1 MAVGPGVAVEGTG
14 VAVAV
19 EGKGVSMAVGGAGF
33 RSGVGVSVGVG
44 VGVGFGVGTGVGV
57 GVGLGVGVG
66 FGVGAGVGVG
76 VGVGLGVGVGVGDG
90 VSVRSGVTLDS
101 SSAVLFAGLV
111 SSSRP
116 VTVTVLIR
124 VPDAKESMVT
134 NMVTVAVA
142 PFTRMP
148 SSQVTA
154 SPTSTHIPWLGLAE
168 TKIDPEGSASVKVT
182 PVEAN
187 NELLVTVTV

>member
-44 VGVGFGVGTGVGV
+44 VGVGFGVGT
-57 GVGLGVGVG
+57 
-66 FGVGAGVGVG
+66 GVGVG